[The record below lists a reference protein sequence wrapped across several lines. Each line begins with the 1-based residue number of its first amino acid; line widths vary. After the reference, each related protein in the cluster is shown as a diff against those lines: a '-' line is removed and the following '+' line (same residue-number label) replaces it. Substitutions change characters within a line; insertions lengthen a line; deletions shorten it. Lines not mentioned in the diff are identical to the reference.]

1 MLGRFFKFYM
11 LSKLLGG
18 SGSGRTGGKKGCG
31 TGFGCLMILLI
42 VIVAIF
48 AIRSCTGGN
57 EIPVTDF

>member
-1 MLGRFFKFYM
+1 M